1 MRTRFPVTAFTS
13 ALCVRPRFWVVIAC
27 IVLALGTTAQAESP
41 VPTATAAPS
50 HARTEKLRT
59 SAFRSSVSHLPI
71 IDIVPIYTQ
80 PGFIT
85 TSSQTKG
92 YDPFDVG
99 GTITLPIA
107 QGLSFSFDRLVGSIF
122 DQASERI
129 LIDGVPTFPGLTR
142 DSILVE
148 RLDYQLGGLTFEGGS
163 SFRHRIDGAS
173 GVSTAAFPFTVSS
186 SEAHY
191 DYLGVTYTTTPI
203 RALAGTR
210 FLFGITADAQQVDH
224 HVGVKTGNVVTFID
238 ENPKQ
243 NIYYET
249 TEQVGA
255 IVPVDP
261 RHGLILT
268 ARDTWGAIN
277 FYENAPFPFR
287 YSNSLTVG
295 LTKKFNP
302 FFSMT
307 LRAQNSDYIAQGF
320 PFPAPNAIHTETI
333 DALADFHV
341 DLNTLVHAHHL

>member
-173 GVSTAAFPFTVSS
+173 GVSTAAFPFTV
-186 SEAHY
+186 
-191 DYLGVTYTTTPI
+191 
-203 RALAGTR
+203 
-210 FLFGITADAQQVDH
+210 
-224 HVGVKTGNVVTFID
+224 